1 MKQKQGFYNN
11 LFDEEFER
19 ISIDRIK
26 RFYKLASKMG
36 LEVCVGFSGGKDSQ
50 VVLDLCKRADIP
62 FKAYFN
68 HSFESSITL
77 NFIRKY
83 YPEVIWR
90 KDYNI
95 GFVRNIYVNH
105 GGLLPTVETAY
116 CCVNYKHNPKY
127 VDKCSIIGVRK
138 AESLK
143 RRERTTLE
151 IKNKTLRKKNKDLI
165 DAYFSENC
173 QSLGTASIIQ
183 LKPIIDWHDTDVWN
197 YIYKYHLPIN
207 PEYDYYNR
215 VGCIVCPKANFTRN
229 YVGLMRHPKLV
240 DAFIRA
246 HEKGKNIDWIITS
259 DNNKDYSSDR
269 VYYICRWLNHS
280 FRQFS
285 KKEELLYRQF
295 REYYN
300 TIKGK

>member
-1 MKQKQGFYNN
+1 MKNIFTVAYSEKEANEIGHFIMSKGYEGVQNDSYRYCREKIWWTFKQAKKHH
-11 LFDEEFER
+11 
-19 ISIDRIK
+19 ID
-26 RFYKLASKMG
+26 
-36 LEVCVGFSGGKDSQ
+36 
-50 VVLDLCKRADIP
+50 
-62 FKAYFN
+62 
-68 HSFESSITL
+68 
-77 NFIRKY
+77 FIY
-83 YPEVIWR
+83 
-90 KDYNI
+90 I
-95 GFVRNIYVNH
+95 GVNSYQLVDH

-207 PEYDYYNR
+207 PEYDYFNR

-229 YVGLMRHPKLV
+229 YVGLMRYPKLV

-269 VYYICRWLNHS
+269 VYYICRWPNHS